1 MLVSSIV
8 AIVVALGLL
17 AFVSRHGYG
26 VAPRVF
32 FALAMALGIV
42 SATIENGAAAFAA
55 ALFLVV
61 LGSITTLV
69 DRRKIRVER

>member
-1 MLVSSIV
+1 MLVPSIV

-17 AFVSRHGYG
+17 TFVSRNGYG

-32 FALAMALGIV
+32 YALAIAFGIV
-42 SATIENGAAAFAA
+42 SATIANGAAAFVA

-61 LGSITTLV
+61 LGSITTIV